1 MKRIGVFHQVR
12 TRSGTEYFIGT
23 LSGMDV
29 CLARTG
35 ATDREG
41 NPLWDL
47 VSKKPQA
54 VIRGRQAELLDG
66 GCVLIQ
72 LDEMERSSATR
83 ARRRSANK

>member
-12 TRSGTEYFIGT
+12 TRGGIEYFIGT
-23 LSGMDV
+23 LSGIDV

-54 VIRGRQAELLDG
+54 VIRGREAELLNG

-72 LDEMERSSATR
+72 LDGMSAAR
-83 ARRRSANK
+83 LQRPRRRSANK